1 MARRFGKKKEVKI
14 DPLAYNIG
22 LAGLSGIGKTTLIK
36 KAGEELVGE
45 EGY

>member
-1 MARRFGKKKEVKI
+1 MARKFGKKKEVKI

-36 KAGEELVGE
+36 NVCEELVGE
-45 EGY
+45 DGY